1 MFMFNMAI
9 IMIVPI
15 VIHFYIPFFRKLKV
29 ASAYQYLEERFST
42 AVRYLASTFF
52 CIFMFARVAVVLFLP
67 SLALNAVTGLD
78 IYLCIFLM
86 GVVTIIYCTMGGIEA
101 VVWGDFIQG
110 IILVGGALLCLF
122 WIVSGVDGGFTT
134 IMDVAIDDQKFK
146 ILDFSLD
153 PTKPVLWIAILG
165 GIANQ
170 LLTYTSDQSVIQRYI
185 TVKDTS
191 DTKKG
196 LWLNG
201 ILSIPIAFIFF
212 GIGTGLYVFFKQN
225 PDLLAVTMSN
235 TDSIFPH
242 YIMC

>member
-1 MFMFNMAI
+1 
-9 IMIVPI
+9 
-15 VIHFYIPFFRKLKV
+15 
-29 ASAYQYLEERFST
+29 
-42 AVRYLASTFF
+42 
-52 CIFMFARVAVVLFLP
+52 
-67 SLALNAVTGLD
+67 
-78 IYLCIFLM
+78 
-86 GVVTIIYCTMGGIEA
+86 
-101 VVWGDFIQG
+101 
-110 IILVGGALLCLF
+110 
-122 WIVSGVDGGFTT
+122 
-134 IMDVAIDDQKFK
+134 MDVAIDDQKFK

-225 PDLLAVTMSN
+225 PDLLAVSMSN
-235 TDSIFPH
+235 ADSIFPH
-242 YIMC
+242 YIMCKLPAIHSS